1 MNLGLTKRG
10 DYVVRS
16 AICLARNYESGV
28 PTKLRQVAVEM
39 SIPRTYVSQILGDLS
54 RAGIAQSF
62 FGTNGGYSLTRPP
75 DQVNL
80 LEIVESA
87 EGSLAPESCV
97 LGDDPCDWESVCP
110 VHETWKAASAALRSV
125 LASTSLADLLERDR
139 AIREGTYTVSGDGHR
154 QHEPTVAVKDSVHVE
169 LAAPVVAQRL
179 RAENSWLVPHVE
191 AAHSEEE
198 KVLVRI
204 GPGGP
209 GWLGKVVAVDF
220 ATPRGTDDDLII
232 PVSWEAT
239 GPSGLFPR
247 FKGELHVSA
256 LDPDRTEL
264 SLSGRYRPPLGRA
277 GQVLDEAVLARVAH
291 ATMRSLLRRMARVL
305 EEELATRLPPD

>member
-16 AICLARNYESGV
+16 AICLARSYESGV
-28 PTKLRQVAVEM
+28 PTKLRQVALEM

-54 RAGIAQSF
+54 RGGIAQSF
-62 FGTNGGYSLTRPP
+62 FGTKGGYSLTRPP

-97 LGDDPCDWESVCP
+97 LGDDPCDWESICP
-110 VHETWKAASAALRSV
+110 VHETWKNASAALRSV
-125 LASTSLADLLERDR
+125 LAATSLADLLERDR
-139 AIREGTYTVSGDGHR
+139 SIRAGTYAASSDGHR
-154 QHEPTVAVKDSVHVE
+154 QHGPSVAVKDSVHVE
-169 LAAPVVAQRL
+169 LAAPVVAKRL

-209 GWLGKVVAVDF
+209 NWLGKVVAVDF
-220 ATPRGTDDDLII
+220 ATPRGTDVDLVI

-239 GPSGLFPR
+239 GPTGLFPR

-256 LDPDRTEL
+256 VDPDRAEL

-277 GQVLDEAVLARVAH
+277 GHVLDEAVLARVAH
-291 ATMRSLLRRMARVL
+291 ATIRSLLRRMARVL
-305 EEELATRLPPD
+305 EEELTTRPLPD